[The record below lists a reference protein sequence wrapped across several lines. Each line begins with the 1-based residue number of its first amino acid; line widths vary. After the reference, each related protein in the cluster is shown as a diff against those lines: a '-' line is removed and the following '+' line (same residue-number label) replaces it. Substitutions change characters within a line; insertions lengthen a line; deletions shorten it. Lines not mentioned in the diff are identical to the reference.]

1 MFLTFC
7 LLGNILDEN
16 LKGMYPDPLCLSNV
30 GQVVRIIPPSLVPS
44 ENTNQETKNENNRL
58 SNHLEVVDISQNTV
72 RYLALPH
79 VKKRDFYTKWK
90 TKEALID
97 CLSNDVI
104 VSVSPDGSVRLWET
118 GTSDLEKSFSEW
130 KTLVGNKNESGSLQV
145 WNNYTLQLI

>member
-1 MFLTFC
+1 
-7 LLGNILDEN
+7 
-16 LKGMYPDPLCLSNV
+16 MYPDPLCLSNV

-44 ENTNQETKNENNRL
+44 ENTNQETKTENNRL
-58 SNHLEVVDISQNTV
+58 SNHLEVVDISQITV

-97 CLSNDVI
+97 SLSNDVI

-145 WNNYTLQLI
+145 WNSYMLQLI